1 MFYFYFFIF
10 FSLLLNI
17 SIPTFPLSLYSQQ
30 QTVILFYMSLHL
42 FFFPSFFFKFQNAN
56 QILHIYSQIPTQNS
70 IKNVWIYCLFLIN
83 FIILLYLSLS
93 LSFSKASCYYYYYY
107 YYYLQRK
114 GMRYLLYNKKYKFK
128 FLKTLLESHLKQMV
142 KNIGFLLF
150 NSPNQDGINF
160 HMRCQHIT
168 LILIN
173 WIKIKVQ

>member
-1 MFYFYFFIF
+1 MFYFYFILF
-10 FSLLLNI
+10 FSSLKHI
-17 SIPTFPLSLYSQQ
+17 YSHIPIKFILSTTNSYFILYVSPS
-30 QTVILFYMSLHL
+30 F
-42 FFFPSFFFKFQNAN
+42 FFFPTFFFKFQKAN

-107 YYYLQRK
+107 YYLQRK
-114 GMRYLLYNKKYKFK
+114 GMRYLLYNKEYKFK

-150 NSPNQDGINF
+150 NSPNQDGIDF